1 LAWLMA
7 TLATLRNTSVP
18 PFTQLQT
25 ENQKT
30 SKTMNDND
38 SISELGQQF
47 HSLHDDYAK
56 MPYSSSIREEL
67 ATGRVEPLTL
77 ADESGN
83 SGNVV
88 TTSTATTTSSLDDH
102 DSSLGSEV
110 AGIVGGTLEQ
120 GGSDPVRHHHHRH
133 HRSRRRVMA
142 NDGSALLVPE
152 GNAARLPRPDSD
164 TTTNVSSIG
173 SGGEGETA
181 KKILLQPHREPAYNT
196 SPRTFS
202 KLPRRTRKIPS
213 SPNEESSTP
222 QGKASA
228 HARRRDSP
236 SPYSGGDDGSS
247 SGSGTEGGYAAS
259 ASSNSNSGLQEY
271 LSKKSSRAGRGGS
284 VDSCSSSEIA
294 DFSSGASGLSFD
306 SFSSTPSPSPSLSSS
321 NEEGLDDLEQTYL
334 KAKNA
339 VVQNDARILKT
350 TARKAADERT
360 WSRNRSPI
368 KWPRQ
373 IIGISENSKIKAS
386 CDKGVR
392 PPILTLGSDIMA
404 NVLTFLQP
412 PEILEVLAEPLSK
425 GWRQTFTL
433 QPELW
438 RVLCIV
444 EPFKAKLAEDVDSDA
459 GSDNSFV
466 SLKFEQKR
474 VDKKLLDK
482 YRLLYNS
489 FVRCMKYL
497 SQIQE
502 DAVNGRQPS
511 VIDYGFASRGT
522 SRDSGPPKVVGANKN
537 LQAFLA
543 RARGVVED
551 ANSDSNASYQN
562 DDVDTQLVQN
572 TLQTQT
578 VKPGKRK
585 RITKSKEKK
594 RKFGR
599 SILTHRLLGP
609 SQSGEPGNLSLPWSC
624 AIYSIVNWMV
634 AFLDVEGIQ
643 ILCMKVLPFLL
654 EDEEQR
660 LTAQRSGLTDVV
672 LRGMVLFNNS
682 VQLHIA
688 AFHAIVLLARPVGG
702 SEGMLFH
709 SSMVA
714 SGIFGG
720 QHSQHRKNGIAVML
734 DSMRRFEDNE
744 VLQAMS
750 CWALVNI
757 ALAPAQKAVLV
768 KLGGI
773 QATANAMLSHPFNA
787 EVQFRALFALI
798 NLVIPSV
805 RMNSDSPEALAIQE
819 QLGEVNDTTEKQ
831 IIDELAGEIS
841 DLVVRAMKNFCS
853 SEAIL
858 NRACLVLHN
867 LSLTQEY
874 HTILLWTPNCYQM
887 LEWCLANYRT
897 DQVLQQSASG
907 TIHRLQVTLS
917 NDSDLRHRFTES
929 LHSQQQKSLEQ
940 AHREAM
946 RLHAQKDELLRT

>member
-1 LAWLMA
+1 MNFNESTSDQGEQQMLPLMVA
-7 TLATLRNTSVP
+7 TQESWMPTVHV
-18 PFTQLQT
+18 
-25 ENQKT
+25 EG
-30 SKTMNDND
+30 DD
-38 SISELGQQF
+38 SSNLLSSGSGNKPRSF

-56 MPYSSSIREEL
+56 MPPIR
-67 ATGRVEPLTL
+67 TVRVEPLNL

-83 SGNVV
+83 SGNSGNVV
-88 TTSTATTTSSLDDH
+88 TISTATMTTTSSGDDH
-102 DSSLGSEV
+102 
-110 AGIVGGTLEQ
+110 
-120 GGSDPVRHHHHRH
+120 PVRHHHHRH
-133 HRSRRRVMA
+133 HRSRRRVIA
-142 NDGSALLVPE
+142 NDGSTLPVP
-152 GNAARLPRPDSD
+152 GDDAARLPRPNSD
-164 TTTNVSSIG
+164 TTTSVSSSG
-173 SGGEGETA
+173 SGGEGET
-181 KKILLQPHREPAYNT
+181 LQPHREPGYNT
-196 SPRTFS
+196 IRRTFS
-202 KLPRRTRKIPS
+202 KLPKRTRKKPS
-213 SPNEESSTP
+213 SLKEESATT
-222 QGKASA
+222 QAKASA
-228 HARRRDSP
+228 LARRRDSP
-236 SPYSGGDDGSS
+236 SPYSEGDEGNS
-247 SGSGTEGGYAAS
+247 SGSGTEGGYAGS
-259 ASSNSNSGLQEY
+259 ASSDENCGQQEFSSSSEESRPKFKMSKRHQSLKEHN
-271 LSKKSSRAGRGGS
+271 LSKKSSRAGGGGS
-284 VDSCSSSEIA
+284 VNSSSSSEIA
-294 DFSSGASGLSFD
+294 DFSSGASGLSFN
-306 SFSSTPSPSPSLSSS
+306 SFDSTPSPSPSLSSS

-334 KAKNA
+334 KAKST
-339 VVQNDARILKT
+339 VVQDHAHMLET
-350 TARKAADERT
+350 TARKRKAEDARI
-360 WSRNRSPI
+360 WSRNRSPA
-368 KWPRQ
+368 KWPRP
-373 IIGISENSKIKAS
+373 IIRINDKSKIKAS
-386 CDKGVR
+386 FNKDYR
-392 PPILTLGSDIMA
+392 PPILSLGSDIMA

-412 PEILEVLAEPLSK
+412 PEILDVLAEPLSRR
-425 GWRQTFTL
+425 WRQTFTL

-438 RVLCIV
+438 RVLCIS
-444 EPFKAKLAEDVDSDA
+444 EPFKAKIAEDVDSDVS
-459 GSDNSFV
+459 SDNSFV

-474 VDKKLLDK
+474 VDKRLLDK

-489 FVRCMKYL
+489 FVRCMRYL

-511 VIDYGFASRGT
+511 VIDYGCGARGSSRG
-522 SRDSGPPKVVGANKN
+522 SGPPKLVGTNKN
-537 LQAFLA
+537 LQSFLA
-543 RARGVVED
+543 RARGVVEE
-551 ANSDSNASYQN
+551 ANSDSNASCQN
-562 DDVDTQLVQN
+562 DDLDTQLVQK
-572 TLQTQT
+572 T
-578 VKPGKRK
+578 VQPGK
-585 RITKSKEKK
+585 SKQEKK
-594 RKFGR
+594 RIFGR

-609 SQSGEPGNLSLPWSC
+609 TQSGEPGNLSLPWSC

-672 LRGMVLFNNS
+672 LRGMVLFNKS

-702 SEGMLFH
+702 REGMLFH

-720 QHSQHRKNGIAVML
+720 QNSQHRKNGIAVML

-757 ALAPAQKAVLV
+757 ALAPSQKAVLV

-773 QATANAMLSHPFNA
+773 QATANAMLRHPFNA

-831 IIDELAGEIS
+831 IIDELAGEVS

-874 HTILLWTPNCYQM
+874 HTTLLWTPNCYQM

-907 TIHRLQVTLS
+907 TLHRLQMTLS
-917 NDSDLRHRFTES
+917 SDSDLRHRFTES

-946 RLHAQKDELLRT
+946 RLHEKQDELLSTNH